1 MQISSSYNSYDYYS
15 SKPSFDKTNQSDS
28 NQKDEKNLSENKD
41 DKEKNGEQTQMVNGV
56 ELSQKEV
63 AQVRELQSIDRNVK
77 AHEAAHQAAGGGL
90 AGAASFTYT
99 RGPDNQMYATAGEV
113 PISMQKGNTPEET
126 IANARQIAAAAM
138 APADPSPQ
146 DYKVAANAAKME
158 FEARAEAMKLKAEE
172 AKEKEEENKEKDDK
186 NSENSLEKTTIKI
199 QILIKTLKILLL
211 ELINKT
217 HKITTLNSISHLK
230 ILNLNKKFT
239 PIFLIN
245 KALF

>member
-1 MQISSSYNSYDYYS
+1 MQISSSYNSYNYYS
-15 SKPSFDKTNQSDS
+15 SNSSFDKTNQSDS
-28 NQKDEKNLSENKD
+28 TQKDDKNLTENKS
-41 DKEKNGEQTQMVNGV
+41 DKEKNSEQTQMVNGV

-63 AQVRELQSIDRNVK
+63 QQVRELQSIDRNVK

-172 AKEKEEENKEKDDK
+172 AKEKEENKEKDDK
-186 NSENSLEKTTIKI
+186 NSENSLEKTDKDS
-199 QILIKTLKILLL
+199 KNNDK
-211 ELINKT
+211 
-217 HKITTLNSISHLK
+217 NSNFDKDFKNFVARTYQQNSQ
-230 ILNLNKKFT
+230 
-239 PIFLIN
+239 
-245 KALF
+245 

>member
-28 NQKDEKNLSENKD
+28 TQKDEKNLSKNKD

-63 AQVRELQSIDRNVK
+63 AQVRELQSIDRNAK

-113 PISMQKGNTPEET
+113 PVSMQKGNTPEET

-186 NSENSLEKTTIKI
+186 NSNFDKDFKNFVAKTYQQNSQNNDIKFNI
-199 QILIKTLKILLL
+199 A
-211 ELINKT
+211 
-217 HKITTLNSISHLK
+217 S
-230 ILNLNKKFT
+230 
-239 PIFLIN
+239 
-245 KALF
+245 